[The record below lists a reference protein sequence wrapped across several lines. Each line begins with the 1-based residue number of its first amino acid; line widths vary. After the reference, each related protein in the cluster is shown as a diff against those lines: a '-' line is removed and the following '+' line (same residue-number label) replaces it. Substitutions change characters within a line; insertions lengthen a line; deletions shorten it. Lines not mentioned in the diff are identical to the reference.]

1 VPSTPRRRRWWPRRL
16 RVSAPSSLPIGR
28 DALLALEAR
37 IRPDFKRAVAAG
49 LVALVCIAVADAL
62 GGVRREDH
70 LRVAAAVL
78 TVAFAIFGIV
88 AVRSAAR
95 EVYRL
100 CLHRAGA
107 TAASAVRLVTS
118 IVGYLFVLLGILQL
132 VNIDLSNLLLGGA
145 VTGVV
150 VGIAAQQTL
159 GNFFAGLVLI
169 FARPY
174 LPGQRIVVNSGAL
187 GGPFEGIVTSAG
199 LIFTTLQTDTGPINL
214 PNAGLLSAAIGPA
227 PPPTETGTA
236 TATATDTATDTAAG
250 ADPIPEPVAETETAP
265 GPVADEPRGR
275 PDA

>member
-1 VPSTPRRRRWWPRRL
+1 L
-16 RVSAPSSLPIGR
+16 RVSAPSSLPTGR

-49 LVALVCIAVADAL
+49 FIALVCIAVADAL

-70 LRVAAAVL
+70 LRVAAALL

-199 LIFTTLQTDTGPINL
+199 LIFTTIQTDTGPINL
-214 PNAGLLSAAIGPA
+214 PNAGLLSSAIGPA
-227 PPPTETGTA
+227 PAPSAADTD
-236 TATATDTATDTAAG
+236 TDTAGDVATNIAPMP
-250 ADPIPEPVAETETAP
+250 DPATESAPRPATEPAP

>member
-1 VPSTPRRRRWWPRRL
+1 VPPSWLRRRLHRSVPG
-16 RVSAPSSLPIGR
+16 ALPVGR
-28 DALLALEAR
+28 DALIAFEAR

-49 LVALVCIAVADAL
+49 LIALVCISAGNAI
-62 GGVRREDH
+62 GGVRQHNH
-70 LRVAAAVL
+70 LRYVATAL
-78 TVAFAIFGIV
+78 TVLFAVFGFM
-88 AVRSAAR
+88 AVRSATR

-107 TAASAVRLVTS
+107 AAASAVRVITS

-150 VGIAAQQTL
+150 VGIAAQQAL

-174 LPGQRIVVNSGAL
+174 LPGQRIIVNSGAL

-199 LIFTTLQTDTGPINL
+199 LIFTTIQTATGPINL
-214 PNAGLLSAAIGPA
+214 PNSGLLAAAIGPA
-227 PPPTETGTA
+227 PQPADELPLPPN
-236 TATATDTATDTAAG
+236 ATDADRAADAPGAAG
-250 ADPIPEPVAETETAP
+250 A
-265 GPVADEPRGR
+265 AD
-275 PDA
+275 A